1 MLKRDSSLCG
11 VTYHLGNLLKVHS
24 GKYAAEFI
32 HLIALFS
39 SNHYNFFGMEELL
52 EWLIEEANNRGCSF
66 AEARY
71 VKKSSSSIRV
81 QDGRIEELFQRETAG
96 VGIRVIANGGWG
108 FSGSASLDKKY
119 LLASLEEAIASAI
132 ALGGKTIEK
141 AEVKEI
147 KGLRDKKEI
156 RCKIP
161 PQDISPEDKANRA
174 LEWERE
180 ARGVAPQHINNTVV
194 SLGDSCREEIVYN
207 SWGVQVESK
216 LVHTFASVF
225 VSASEGDVRQ
235 SASERRGG
243 TKGYEL
249 TEEIESEEFSLK
261 AANKAIELLSA
272 SPPPA
277 GTFPAIL
284 DPEVVGLF
292 VHEALGHNAE
302 ADAVWSGQSIIKGK
316 KGEEI
321 AAPCVTIVDDATIE
335 GAFGF
340 YFFDSEG
347 TPAQRNVIIENGIL
361 KDYLYNLETA
371 AKMGANPSGNARAEG
386 YEVPPIVRMSNTFMT
401 PGDWTFEE
409 MLAEIKEGVY
419 LKGGRWGYVYPERGQ
434 FTFNVEEAWLVK
446 DGELREH
453 LRDVSMSGM
462 TLETLKKIK
471 GVSKDFKLASPG
483 HCGKG
488 GQTAFVDDGGP
499 YVLVEEITVGGRR

>member
-1 MLKRDSSLCG
+1 MLDISLPIFYR
-11 VTYHLGNLLKVHS
+11 TIIILL
-24 GKYAAEFI
+24 I
-32 HLIALFS
+32 
-39 SNHYNFFGMEELL
+39 MEDIL
-52 EWLIEEANNRGCSF
+52 EWLIEEANRKGCSF

-71 VKKSSSSIRV
+71 VRKASSSIRV
-81 QDGRIEELFQRETAG
+81 QDGRIEELTQRESAG

-108 FSGSASLDKKY
+108 FSASASLDKK
-119 LLASLEEAIASAI
+119 SLSSALEQAIASAV
-132 ALGGKTIEK
+132 ALGARTKEK
-141 AEVKEI
+141 AEVKEV
-147 KGLRDKKEI
+147 KGFEDRKELH
-156 RCKIP
+156 CKIP
-161 PQDISPEDKANRA
+161 PEDVSPEDKAKMV

-180 ARGVAPQHINNTVV
+180 AKGVDPARINNSV
-194 SLGDSCREEIVYN
+194 SALSDYTREEIVHN
-207 SWGVQVESK
+207 SWGVKVESK
-216 LVHTFASVF
+216 LVHTLATIF
-225 VSASEGDVRQ
+225 VSASEGDIRQ

-243 TKGYEL
+243 ARGYEL
-249 TEEIESEEFSLK
+249 AEEIDPEEFSLK
-261 AANKAIELLSA
+261 VANKALSLLSA

-277 GTFPAIL
+277 GAFPAIL

-302 ADAVWSGQSIIKGK
+302 ADAVWAGESIIKDK
-316 KGEEI
+316 KGEQI
-321 AAPCVTIVDDATIE
+321 ASPCVTIVDDATIE

-340 YFFDSEG
+340 YFYDSEG

-371 AKMGANPSGNARAEG
+371 AKMGAMPTGNARAEG
-386 YEVPPIVRMSNTFMT
+386 YEVNPVVRMSNTFMA

-434 FTFNVEEAWLVK
+434 FTFNVQEGWLVK
-446 DGELREH
+446 DGELKEH

-483 HCGKG
+483 FCGKS

-499 YVLVEEITVGGRR
+499 FVLVEEITVGGRR

>member
-1 MLKRDSSLCG
+1 M
-11 VTYHLGNLLKVHS
+11 N
-24 GKYAAEFI
+24 
-32 HLIALFS
+32 
-39 SNHYNFFGMEELL
+39 
-52 EWLIEEANNRGCSF
+52 WLIEEANNKGCSF

-71 VKKSSSSIRV
+71 VRKASSSIRV
-81 QDGRIEELFQRETAG
+81 QDGRIEELSQRESAG
-96 VGIRVIANGGWG
+96 IGIRVIANGGWG
-108 FSGSASLDKKY
+108 FSASASLDKKT
-119 LLASLEEAIASAI
+119 LSASLEEAVASAI
-132 ALGGKTIEK
+132 AMGRKAKEK
-141 AEVKEI
+141 AEVKET
-147 KGLRDKKEI
+147 KGLRDKKVLHC
-156 RCKIP
+156 R
-161 PQDISPEDKANRA
+161 ISPDDVSLEDKAKRA

-180 ARGVAPQHINNTVV
+180 AKGVDPERLNNTFA
-194 SLGDSCREEIVYN
+194 SLSDYIREEIVYN
-207 SWGVQVESK
+207 NWGVEVESK
-216 LVHTFASVF
+216 LVHTLATIFAT
-225 VSASEGDVRQ
+225 ASEGEVRQ
-235 SASERRGG
+235 SAFVRRGG

-249 TEEIESEEFSLK
+249 VDDIEPEEFSFK
-261 AANKAIELLSA
+261 VANKAIELLSA

-277 GTFPAIL
+277 GSFPAIL

-302 ADAVWSGQSIIKGK
+302 ADAVWSEQSIIKSK

-321 AAPCVTIVDDATIE
+321 AAPCVTIIDDATIE

-340 YFFDSEG
+340 YFYDSEG
-347 TPAQRNVIIENGIL
+347 TPAQRNVIIENGVL

-371 AKMGANPSGNARAEG
+371 AKMGANPTGNARAEG
-386 YEVPPIVRMSNTFMT
+386 YEVPPVVRMSNTFMA

-409 MLAEIKEGVY
+409 MLGEIKEGVY

-446 DGELREH
+446 DGELKEH

-483 HCGKG
+483 YCGKN
-488 GQTAFVDDGGP
+488 GQTALVDDGGP